1 MSEEITS
8 FQGAY
13 AKLLYDVAGPTAK
26 YLGKEAASFTEIG
39 VENVK
44 RVFQEANSKLQIQ
57 GKTKGAV
64 PSRVLKDVWQ
74 QAYFCEDEVQASYL
88 GGVLASS
95 KSELSRDDRAVAYLS
110 ILNSLSTYQ
119 IHAHAILYSSILRI
133 PPERFARYRKQII
146 AGGVTVSLLEE
157 DYIKSMRF
165 AENESPAIIT
175 QHIFVGLQQHGLSM
189 EGQTTIVQPRPP
201 SPVTGPCRYFYPT
214 ALGIELFLW
223 GVGYGDKGF
232 EKYTP
237 ELLKSVNFP
246 MSITP
251 CQMGLGHVGY
261 VEYG

>member
-1 MSEEITS
+1 M
-8 FQGAY
+8 
-13 AKLLYDVAGPTAK
+13 
-26 YLGKEAASFTEIG
+26 
-39 VENVK
+39 
-44 RVFQEANSKLQIQ
+44 
-57 GKTKGAV
+57 KGAV

-88 GGVLASS
+88 WGVLASS

-119 IHAHAILYSSILRI
+119 IRAHAILYSSILRI
-133 PPERFARYRKQII
+133 PSEEFARYKKLII
-146 AGGVTVSLLEE
+146 VGGVTVSLLEE
-157 DYIKSMRF
+157 DYIKSMDF
-165 AENESPAIIT
+165 AANESPAIIMK
-175 QHIFVGLQQHGLSM
+175 HIFVGLQQHGLSM
-189 EGQTTIVQPRPP
+189 EGQTIVQLRPP
-201 SPVTGPCRYFYPT
+201 SPVTGPYRYFYPT

-237 ELLKSVNFP
+237 ELLKSVSFP

-251 CQMGLGHVGY
+251 YQMGLGHVGY